1 MGKRSGEKERWKN
14 WEEVVDGLNLRGKKM
29 EEKEEEGGEG
39 RKSRKA
45 KEKGGEER
53 KKKVGSGGKEK
64 EVERKREAKEVNI
77 S

>member
-1 MGKRSGEKERWKN
+1 MGERSGEKERWKN

-53 KKKVGSGGKEK
+53 KKRL
-64 EVERKREAKEVNI
+64 EVEERKKRWSGRGKQRK
-77 S
+77 